1 MAYTI
6 TNRATEL
13 IKELKRSDWV
23 PKYNVLTSDWTD
35 GQEEG
40 INAVLDEMDD
50 TMEKIV
56 DIYVGMEEV
65 TGEMPESEE
74 GQVDEEKEQII
85 SGYNTILNIHH
96 CAFYH
101 DKRCLLAYLKH
112 RLGKIRDYRWEKGNL
127 LSDDAQSLLSKGEIQ
142 FFQKYDD
149 LLSSYMQRSGFDLT
163 SVFLSCT
170 AHF

>member
-23 PKYNVLTSDWTD
+23 PKYNVLASDWTD

-65 TGEMPESEE
+65 AGEMPESEE
-74 GQVDEEKEQII
+74 GQVDELGFWNVYSDGVEKRNKLSADITQF
-85 SGYNTILNIHH
+85 STSTIARFITIK
-96 CAFYH
+96 
-101 DKRCLLAYLKH
+101 DAYW
-112 RLGKIRDYRWEKGNL
+112 R
-127 LSDDAQSLLSKGEIQ
+127 
-142 FFQKYDD
+142 
-149 LLSSYMQRSGFDLT
+149 T
-163 SVFLSCT
+163 CT
-170 AHF
+170 D

>member
-74 GQVDEEKEQII
+74 GQVDELHFWNVHSDGVEKK
-85 SGYNTILNIHH
+85 N
-96 CAFYH
+96 
-101 DKRCLLAYLKH
+101 K
-112 RLGKIRDYRWEKGNL
+112 
-127 LSDDAQSLLSKGEIQ
+127 LSADITQ
-142 FFQKYDD
+142 F
-149 LLSSYMQRSGFDLT
+149 
-163 SVFLSCT
+163 
-170 AHF
+170 

>member
-23 PKYNVLTSDWTD
+23 PKYNVLASDWTD

-65 TGEMPESEE
+65 AGEVPESEE
-74 GQVDEEKEQII
+74 GQVDE
-85 SGYNTILNIHH
+85 
-96 CAFYH
+96 
-101 DKRCLLAYLKH
+101 
-112 RLGKIRDYRWEKGNL
+112 LGFWNVY
-127 LSDDAQSLLSKGEIQ
+127 SDGVERRNKSSADITQ
-142 FFQKYDD
+142 F
-149 LLSSYMQRSGFDLT
+149 
-163 SVFLSCT
+163 
-170 AHF
+170 

>member
-1 MAYTI
+1 MLMKTTLISTRIKRSTPHTHAERNTGNNAPLGNSKMAYTI

-23 PKYNVLTSDWTD
+23 PKYNVLASDWTD

-65 TGEMPESEE
+65 AGEMPESEE
-74 GQVDEEKEQII
+74 GQVDE
-85 SGYNTILNIHH
+85 
-96 CAFYH
+96 
-101 DKRCLLAYLKH
+101 
-112 RLGKIRDYRWEKGNL
+112 LGFWNVY
-127 LSDDAQSLLSKGEIQ
+127 SDDVEKRNKLSADITQ
-142 FFQKYDD
+142 F
-149 LLSSYMQRSGFDLT
+149 
-163 SVFLSCT
+163 
-170 AHF
+170 